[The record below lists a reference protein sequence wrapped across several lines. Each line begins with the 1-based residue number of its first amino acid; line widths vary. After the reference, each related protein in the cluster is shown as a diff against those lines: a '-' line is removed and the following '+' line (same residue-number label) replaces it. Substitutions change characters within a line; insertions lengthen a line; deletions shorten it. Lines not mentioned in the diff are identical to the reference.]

1 MIKDLPG
8 RTNGA
13 NPVTS
18 LVRPG
23 RVHGDIYT
31 KAEIFEQELE
41 KIFHASWLYVG
52 HQSEVPEPGD
62 FVLRTMGRQPVILV
76 RGKDGVVR
84 VLMNRCRHRGALV
97 CEVERGNEQHFRCWY
112 HGWTYENTGKLTH
125 VPEEGGYPSDFPF
138 DQYGLSQP
146 PAVDDYRGFVF
157 ASLRAGVKPLREH
170 IGLAA
175 KMIDLMIDAS
185 PRGEIFLDMGC
196 NKTTYGGNWKLVG
209 MDGYHPNY
217 LHVSVMIA
225 RAKREAA
232 ASGKPDAEFMNSTSW
247 SDASSSVT
255 RDLGNGHSMLDLM
268 EHRLSTVDSYLT
280 GLKKL
285 EGGPAYVDAM
295 FAAYGPERGRTL
307 LAMAGDPHVG
317 LFPNVQL
324 INSHVR
330 IVNPIAVDKTEIM
343 MFPVRLGGAG
353 DAINDNRLR
362 KHEGF
367 YGPAASGSPDDA
379 EIFERTQRGLQV
391 QINPWIELSR
401 GMHREYVDTDGSI
414 VGKITDEVPQ
424 RAQMKRWLELMSS
437 DG

>member
-1 MIKDLPG
+1 MITELP
-8 RTNGA
+8 RTGGSPFA
-13 NPVTS
+13 S
-18 LVRPG
+18 LVQPG

-31 KAEIFEQELE
+31 KPEIFEAELT

-52 HQSEVPEPGD
+52 HESEVPERGD

-76 RGKDGVVR
+76 RSSDGAVR

-97 CEVERGNEQHFRCWY
+97 CEVERGREAHFRCWY

-138 DQYGLSQP
+138 ERFDLSQP
-146 PAVDDYRGFVF
+146 PRVEAYRGFVF
-157 ASLRAGVKPLREH
+157 ASLRDGVKPLREH
-170 IGLAA
+170 LGLAMP
-175 KMIDLMIDAS
+175 MIDLMVDAS
-185 PRGEIFLDMGC
+185 PTGEIVLDMGH
-196 NKTTYGGNWKLVG
+196 NKTTYDGNWKFVG

-232 ASGKPDAEFMNSTSW
+232 ASGKPDAQFLNAVSW
-247 SDASSSVT
+247 SDASESVT

-268 EHRLSTVDSYLT
+268 SHRLSEVDSYLE
-280 GLKKL
+280 GLSKL
-285 EGGPAYVDAM
+285 DGGREYIAAM
-295 FAAYGPERGRTL
+295 LEAHGPERGRTL

-324 INSHVR
+324 IQSHVR
-330 IVNPIAVDKTEIM
+330 IITPLAVDKTEIA
-343 MFPVRLGGAG
+343 MFPVRLVGASA
-353 DAINDNRLR
+353 AINDNRLR

-367 YGPAASGSPDDA
+367 YGPSASGSPDDA
-379 EIFERTQRGLQV
+379 EIFERTQRGLAV
-391 QINPWIELSR
+391 QIDPWVELSR
-401 GMHREYVDTDGSI
+401 GMHREWVDRDGSI

-424 RAQMKRWLELMSS
+424 RAQMKRWVELMSAP
-437 DG
+437 DR